1 MSRAPFVPITLDQVN
16 ACVGKDFLETFGEVA
31 EHAPWVAEEALD
43 KRPFADLEA
52 MVAAF
57 ADAVRAAPRDRRHE
71 LLSAHPDLAGT
82 AAVAGEV
89 TEDSAREQAGAGLD
103 TLSPEEFRRFT
114 RLNGHYREKFGIPFI
129 FAVRGAT
136 KHDILRG
143 FGERMSGT
151 PEEEFGIAIEQVVRI
166 MRFRLEDRVRS

>member
-1 MSRAPFVPITLDQVN
+1 MRPGSPRKRWTSARLQISRRWWQLSPM
-16 ACVGKDFLETFGEVA
+16 
-31 EHAPWVAEEALD
+31 
-43 KRPFADLEA
+43 PFAPP
-52 MVAAF
+52 
-57 ADAVRAAPRDRRHE
+57 PRDRRHE